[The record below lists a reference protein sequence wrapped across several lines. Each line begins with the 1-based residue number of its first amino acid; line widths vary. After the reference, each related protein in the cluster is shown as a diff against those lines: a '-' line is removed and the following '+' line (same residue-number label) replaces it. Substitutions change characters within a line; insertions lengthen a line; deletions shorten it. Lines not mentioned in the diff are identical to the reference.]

1 MTRRGGHGRSV
12 AVGQSVTSVLLA
24 DWLRFLVLLCFFLRS
39 SVEVAGLELV
49 LSALAGSAAFFSGS
63 KATGVGGSSSSGG
76 SGNGSR

>member
-1 MTRRGGHGRSV
+1 MTRRGGHGISIV
-12 AVGQSVTSVLLA
+12 VGQSVTSVLLA

-49 LSALAGSAAFFSGS
+49 LSALVGSAAFFSGS